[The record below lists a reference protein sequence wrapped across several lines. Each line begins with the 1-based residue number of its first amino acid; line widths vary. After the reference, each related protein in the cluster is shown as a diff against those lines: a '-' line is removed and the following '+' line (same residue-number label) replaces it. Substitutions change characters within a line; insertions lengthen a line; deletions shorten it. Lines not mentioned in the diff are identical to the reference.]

1 MNGTAQKDSNKKASD
16 LWGYPCG
23 LRQRASLS
31 VSLAASADSGAQRV
45 NFSWRQG

>member
-23 LRQRASLS
+23 LRQRASLP
-31 VSLAASADSGAQRV
+31 VSLAEAQTLPLDV
-45 NFSWRQG
+45 